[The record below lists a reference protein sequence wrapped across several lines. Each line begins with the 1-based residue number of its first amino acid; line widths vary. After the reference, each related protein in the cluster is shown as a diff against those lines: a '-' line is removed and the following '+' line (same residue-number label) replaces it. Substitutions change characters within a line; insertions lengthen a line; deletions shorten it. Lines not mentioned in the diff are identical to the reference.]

1 MKLRD
6 LIKRGQDT
14 LKASGID
21 TYENDVR
28 ILAMHTFN
36 LNYTGI
42 IMKMNEDMDE
52 ELSKQFMD
60 FVELRS
66 THFPCQYI
74 TGSQE
79 FMGYEFKVAREVLIP
94 RPETELLVEEAL
106 KCAGNF
112 QKCNAIDVC
121 TGSRC
126 IGISFALKRKEAGFT
141 EDNVTLL
148 DISDNAINLSTENNN
163 ALNAHCNIV
172 KSDLF
177 ENICGKYDIIISN
190 PPYIKSSDIEELME
204 EVRLFEPRLA
214 LDGLEDGLYFY
225 DKIIKE
231 AREYLNDKGKLLFEI
246 GYDQFEDVRRLL
258 IDAGYS
264 DVYLKKDYA
273 GLDRVVVAALDSSF

>member
-79 FMGYEFKVAREVLIP
+79 FMGYEFRNNK
-94 RPETELLVEEAL
+94 
-106 KCAGNF
+106 
-112 QKCNAIDVC
+112 
-121 TGSRC
+121 
-126 IGISFALKRKEAGFT
+126 
-141 EDNVTLL
+141 NV
-148 DISDNAINLSTENNN
+148 
-163 ALNAHCNIV
+163 
-172 KSDLF
+172 
-177 ENICGKYDIIISN
+177 
-190 PPYIKSSDIEELME
+190 
-204 EVRLFEPRLA
+204 
-214 LDGLEDGLYFY
+214 
-225 DKIIKE
+225 
-231 AREYLNDKGKLLFEI
+231 
-246 GYDQFEDVRRLL
+246 
-258 IDAGYS
+258 
-264 DVYLKKDYA
+264 
-273 GLDRVVVAALDSSF
+273 